1 MAGLMRTFA
10 DPSPFAYR
18 DGVLCAGTVSLETI
32 AAAVGT
38 PCYVYDLG
46 RVLANL
52 ARLRG
57 AFPAAEV
64 HYSLK
69 ANANL
74 GLIRALIEAGTGL
87 DAVSGGEV
95 FRAVRAGAAPSTI
108 VFAGVGKTVAE
119 LDYALSLGVGWINIE
134 SGDEYDRLSHL
145 AGVRGIRPR
154 VALRLNPDIHAD
166 THHHIDTGH
175 AAAKFGIGIA
185 EARAILERYAAN
197 ADASPLVVAGL
208 HVHIGSQIG
217 NPARL
222 AEAAQT
228 ALALFDTYPFLDTLN
243 LGGGLP
249 VPYDAPVPPIE
260 AFAAALAPVLRPAA
274 DGRIPHLLLEPGRYI
289 TADAGALIVEV
300 QAIKQGTHGRSIAV
314 TDGGM
319 TELIRP
325 ALYGAKHPVVPVR
338 EQTSIAP
345 TSFTIAGPVCESA
358 DVLREAALMPPLR
371 AGDRLAVL
379 VAGAY
384 AASMGSTY
392 NARPRP
398 PEVLVTGDGWRV
410 ARRRETWE
418 DLIALEWP
426 HNTPDQ

>member
-1 MAGLMRTFA
+1 MRTFA
-10 DPSPFAYR
+10 DPSPFVYR
-18 DGVLCAGTVSLETI
+18 DGVLCAGTVSLEAI

-38 PCYVYDLG
+38 PCYVYDLN
-46 RVLANL
+46 RVVTNL

-57 AFPAAEV
+57 AFPTAAV

-74 GLIRALIEAGTGL
+74 GLVRALVEAGAGL
-87 DAVSGGEV
+87 DAVSGGEI
-95 FRAVRAGAAPSTI
+95 FRAVQAGAGPSTI
-108 VFAGVGKTVAE
+108 VFAGVGKTMAE
-119 LDYALSLGVGWINIE
+119 LDYALSLGVGWINVE
-134 SGDEYDRLSHL
+134 SADEYERLAHL
-145 AGVRGIRPR
+145 ARTRGIRPR

-175 AAAKFGIGIA
+175 AAAKFGIAIA
-185 EARAILERYAAN
+185 EARAILDRYAAN
-197 ADASPLVVAGL
+197 ADTSPLIVAGL

-222 AEAAQT
+222 AEAAET
-228 ALALFDTYPFLDTLN
+228 ALALFDSYPFLDTLN

-249 VPYDAPVPPIE
+249 VPYDAPVPPID
-260 AFAAALAPVLRPAA
+260 AFASALASVLRPAA

-300 QAIKQGTHGRSIAV
+300 QAIKQGTDGRLVAV

-325 ALYGAKHPVVPVR
+325 ALYGARHPVVPVR
-338 EQTSIAP
+338 ERASVAP
-345 TSFTIAGPVCESA
+345 VPFAIVGPVCESA
-358 DVLREAALMPPLR
+358 DVLREAALLPPLR
-371 AGDRLAVL
+371 VGDRLAVL
-379 VAGAY
+379 VTGAY

-418 DLIALEWP
+418 DLIALECP
-426 HNTPDQ
+426 HDTPDG